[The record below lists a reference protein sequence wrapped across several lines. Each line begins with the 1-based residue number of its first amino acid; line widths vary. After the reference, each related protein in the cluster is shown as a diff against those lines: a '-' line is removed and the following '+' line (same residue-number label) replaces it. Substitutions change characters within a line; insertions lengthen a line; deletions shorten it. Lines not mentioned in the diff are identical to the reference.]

1 MLRTAIVTVAL
12 FLVAVSPSAAEPTC
26 VDRTQVIEHLAQ
38 RYHET
43 PVAVGVAS
51 NGGLIEVL
59 ASREGNSWTIIIT
72 MPNGVACMVAA
83 GRDWATVPHPIVLDP
98 DA

>member
-12 FLVAVSPSAAEPTC
+12 LLAAVRPSTAEPTC
-26 VDRTQVIEHLAQ
+26 VDRSQVVEHLAQ

-59 ASREGNSWTIIIT
+59 ASREGDSWTIIIT

-83 GRDWATVPHPIVLDP
+83 GRDWATVPLPIVLDP